1 MPKNTFN
8 NFFVSELQRL
18 YGQEKKL
25 TRVLARFGEAAKAPD
40 LKSSF
45 ARELREAETHINR
58 LEEVFQAV
66 GQKPAARSCPRVDG
80 MFEECDR
87 VADLAAEPAVHD
99 VALLAAGQ
107 HFLHDEIAGYGCI
120 RAWAQ
125 LLGKT
130 HEADVLQ
137 KSLDEKKR
145 MDEDW
150 TRLSKAVNKE
160 AVTLIT

>member
-107 HFLHDEIAGYGCI
+107 HLEQRRLADIGAPDQGDDRQHAGINCQPADAPPRVHPHPLAH
-120 RAWAQ
+120 RAYRRPP
-125 LLGKT
+125 GYR
-130 HEADVLQ
+130 
-137 KSLDEKKR
+137 S
-145 MDEDW
+145 
-150 TRLSKAVNKE
+150 
-160 AVTLIT
+160 